1 MIWSKLGKSITI
13 PQNAAASICKRW
25 KAWPNKF
32 ENSDGRLTDPPCPR
46 RLLFP
51 PAPAALLSRDTSV
64 QEGGRAT
71 LAVFGSSAP
80 LGFERLTASVSDN
93 QGRLVFRSG
102 QIWATREK
110 LFLQP
115 GSYDL

>member
-1 MIWSKLGKSITI
+1 MIWSKLEKSITN
-13 PQNAAASICKRW
+13 PQNAAASVCKWW
-25 KAWPNKF
+25 KALPNKF
-32 ENSDGRLTDPPCPR
+32 ENSDGRLTFPPCPP
-46 RLLFP
+46 RLLLP
-51 PAPAALLSRDTSV
+51 PAPAALLARDTSV

-102 QIWATREK
+102 QLWATRAD
-110 LFLQP
+110 LFLEP
-115 GSYDL
+115 GSYEL